1 MSEVITVHTQYLDPP
16 LSSRSRRRNQNQNMP
31 NKSLTVSAFYDQE
44 PGAPP
49 PFPPMLTDQLE
60 LFDSA
65 HRSTMLVAD
74 KILPSKISALDPP
87 HTQLKDTVK
96 VSFERSRSNSRT
108 PGPMPSESLS
118 SLESMLDSCSSTLT
132 ESLSDDLKIPK
143 PPDEPGRPGRGGY
156 TLNEALDW
164 NPRAYA
170 KFKKFMHNLIEE
182 HLDTTKCA
190 SSQDHALLKVVHD
203 KAADAFPDLENYEGF
218 WPLND
223 MIMMCLKYTSG
234 RARQKKARMVVGKS
248 KSKKNTSKVSNLQ

>member
-1 MSEVITVHTQYLDPP
+1 
-16 LSSRSRRRNQNQNMP
+16 MP
-31 NKSLTVSAFYDQE
+31 NKINTVSPFYDQE

-74 KILPSKISALDPP
+74 EILPSKISAIDPP
-87 HTQLKDTVK
+87 MQLKGTLVPESKLAARPFKNDPSPYSK
-96 VSFERSRSNSRT
+96 RVSFERSRSNSRT
-108 PGPMPSESLS
+108 PRPMPSDSLS
-118 SLESMLDSCSSTLT
+118 SLDSMSDSGCSTST
-132 ESLSDDLKIPK
+132 ESLSDNSKIPK
-143 PPDEPGRPGRGGY
+143 PPGEPGRPGRGGY

-164 NPRAYA
+164 NQKAYA

-190 SSQDHALLKVVHD
+190 SSQDYALLKVVRD
-203 KAADAFPDLENYEGF
+203 KAVDAFPDLENYRDF

-223 MIMMCLKYTSG
+223 MIMMRLKYTSG

-248 KSKKNTSKVSNLQ
+248 KSKKNALKVG

>member
-1 MSEVITVHTQYLDPP
+1 
-16 LSSRSRRRNQNQNMP
+16 MP
-31 NKSLTVSAFYDQE
+31 NKTLTVSAFYDQE

-74 KILPSKISALDPP
+74 EILPSKISALDPP
-87 HTQLKDTVK
+87 HTQLKDTVVPESKLAAQPFKIDSSLYSKK
-96 VSFERSRSNSRT
+96 VLFERSRSNSRT
-108 PGPMPSESLS
+108 PMPSESLS
-118 SLESMLDSCSSTLT
+118 SLESMSDSCSSTSN
-132 ESLSDDLKIPK
+132 ESLSDDSKIPK
-143 PPDEPGRPGRGGY
+143 PPGEPGRPGRGGY

-170 KFKKFMHNLIEE
+170 KFKKLMQNLIEE

-190 SSQDHALLKVVHD
+190 SSQDHALLRVVRD
-203 KAADAFPDLENYEGF
+203 KAVDAFPDLENYEGF

-223 MIMMCLKYTSG
+223 MIMMRLKYTSG

-248 KSKKNTSKVSNLQ
+248 KTKKNT